1 MTLGIVKILVK
12 CGALPPKNSGPAH
25 PKSEEEAKCIK
36 AEQTARAARLRRKI
50 TREAIENGEQ
60 LPTFPRG
67 RPRKYTPEEAI
78 VVKAA
83 QNRDCINSYRKRVK
97 EGIVKLETIVCS
109 QNELG
114 QSTDEHFFVGT
125 S

>member
-12 CGALPPKNSGPAH
+12 CGALPPKNSGPAN
-25 PKSEEEAKCIK
+25 PKSEEEAKRIK
-36 AEQTARAARLRRKI
+36 AEQNARAARLRRKMI
-50 TREAIENGEQ
+50 REAKENGEK
-60 LPTFPRG
+60 LPSFRRG
-67 RPRKYTPEEAI
+67 RPRKYTPEEAV

-97 EGIVKLETIVCS
+97 EGIVNLETIVCP

-114 QSTDEHFFVGT
+114 QSTDERFFVGT

>member
-25 PKSEEEAKCIK
+25 PKSEEEAKSIK
-36 AEQTARAARLRRKI
+36 AEQTARAARLRRKMI
-50 TREAIENGEQ
+50 REAIEKGEQ

-78 VVKAA
+78 IAKAS

-97 EGIVKLETIVCS
+97 EGIVKLETIVCA

>member
-25 PKSEEEAKCIK
+25 PKSEEEAKRIK
-36 AEQTARAARLRRKI
+36 AEQTARAARLRRKMI
-50 TREAIENGEQ
+50 REAKENGEK
-60 LPTFPRG
+60 LPSFRRG
-67 RPRKYTPEEAI
+67 RPRKYTPEEAV

-97 EGIVKLETIVCS
+97 EGIVNLETIVCP

-114 QSTDEHFFVGT
+114 QSTDERFFVGT